1 MHTDELELILAEYAP
16 VVFRTALANCCNV
29 DTAQDITQQTFLL
42 LLEKKPRFSYR
53 EQLLT
58 WLLRTARK
66 VASYEHRKNNL
77 LPLDDVSLPPVTDK
91 TAFELLDLLNGLSEA
106 LREVTVLFYVEDMS
120 VDEIAR
126 VLGISRSAVKTR
138 LFRAREVL
146 EKTYKE
152 ELL

>member
-1 MHTDELELILAEYAP
+1 MYDKAFGKGHCGHTHKCRKAYVYGRGA
-16 VVFRTALANCCNV
+16 
-29 DTAQDITQQTFLL
+29 LL
-42 LLEKKPRFSYR
+42 LLEKRPRFSYR

-66 VASYEHRKNNL
+66 VASYEHRKNNSTTL
-77 LPLDDVSLPPVTDK
+77 NDIAPPPVTDK
-91 TAFELLDLLNGLSEA
+91 TAFELLDLLEGLSEA

-120 VDEIAR
+120 VDDIAR

-138 LFRAREVL
+138 LFRAREAL
-146 EKTYKE
+146 EKMYKE

>member
-1 MHTDELELILAEYAP
+1 MHKDELERLMEEYAP
-16 VVFRTALANCCNV
+16 VVFRNALAMCCNV

-42 LLEKKPRFSYR
+42 LLEKRPRFSYR

-66 VASYEHRKNNL
+66 VASYEHRKNNSTTL
-77 LPLDDVSLPPVTDK
+77 IDVAPPPVTDK
-91 TAFELLDLLNGLSEA
+91 TAFELLDLLEGLSEA

-120 VDEIAR
+120 VDDIAC

-138 LFRAREVL
+138 LFRAREAL
-146 EKTYKE
+146 EKMYKE

>member
-1 MHTDELELILAEYAP
+1 MHKDELERLMEEYAP
-16 VVFRTALANCCNV
+16 VVFRNALAMCCNV

-42 LLEKKPRFSYR
+42 LLEKRPRFSYR

-66 VASYEHRKNNL
+66 VASYEHRKNKSIALN
-77 LPLDDVSLPPVTDK
+77 DIALPPVTDK
-91 TAFELLDLLNGLSEA
+91 TAFELLDLLEGLSEA

-120 VDEIAR
+120 VDDIAC

-138 LFRAREVL
+138 LFRAREAL
-146 EKTYKE
+146 EKMYKE

>member
-1 MHTDELELILAEYAP
+1 MHKDELERLMEEYAP
-16 VVFRTALANCCNV
+16 VVFRNALAMCCNV

-42 LLEKKPRFSYR
+42 LLEKRPRFSYR

-66 VASYEHRKNNL
+66 VASYEHRKNNSIAL
-77 LPLDDVSLPPVTDK
+77 NDFALAPVTDK
-91 TAFELLDLLNGLSEA
+91 TAFELLDLLEGLSEA

-120 VDEIAR
+120 VDDIAR

-138 LFRAREVL
+138 LFRAREAL
-146 EKTYKE
+146 EKMYKE

>member
-1 MHTDELELILAEYAP
+1 MHKDELERLMEEYAP
-16 VVFRTALANCCNV
+16 VVFRNALAMCCNV

-42 LLEKKPRFSYR
+42 LLEKRPRFSYR

-66 VASYEHRKNNL
+66 VASYEHRKNNSTTL
-77 LPLDDVSLPPVTDK
+77 NDISLPPVTDK
-91 TAFELLDLLNGLSEA
+91 TAFELLDLLEGLSEA

-120 VDEIAR
+120 VDDIAC

-138 LFRAREVL
+138 LFRAREAL
-146 EKTYKE
+146 EKMYKE